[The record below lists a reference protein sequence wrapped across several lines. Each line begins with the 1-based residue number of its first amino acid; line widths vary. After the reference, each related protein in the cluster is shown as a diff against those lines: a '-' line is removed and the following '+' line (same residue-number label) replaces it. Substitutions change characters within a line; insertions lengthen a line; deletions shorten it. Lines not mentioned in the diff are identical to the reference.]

1 MPRERATHQSATGG
15 KSLGVFN
22 SAHILTLFVFIYIL
36 VFATAW
42 GQSRDLGPP
51 GREAAGAI
59 KPTSADELAAVAVP
73 EPSEKAMQYY
83 HSGMRLWGLN
93 RIWGLLLPGVL
104 AFSGLSARLRNWAR
118 RLGKFWFLTIGLYIV
133 LYLAIVFLIDLPL
146 AYYQG
151 FVRQHAYGLSNQTL
165 GKWLQDS
172 LMSLLIEAAACFA
185 LLWIPYLLLAK
196 SPRRWW
202 IYTAILMVPF
212 LFLTMFVKPIWID
225 PLFNSFGQMKNKELE
240 RSILALADRAGI
252 EGSRVFE
259 VDKSVDTKA
268 VNAYVTGFWQ
278 TKRIVLWDTL
288 VAKLEEPE
296 LLFVMGHEMGHY
308 VLGHVVRSILLSS
321 IVTLAGLFL
330 IDRLGRWLVKR
341 FRDRLGF
348 ADLADVA
355 SVPLMIMLLEF
366 AFLVLSP
373 VGLAYSRHQEHE
385 ADRFALELTRTNHT
399 GGLSFVKLQAENLG
413 NPRPGLIYRIFRAS
427 HPSISERID
436 FCNSYHPWLSG
447 QSSSAS
453 QLAE

>member
-1 MPRERATHQSATGG
+1 MPRERATHQSAIGG
-15 KSLGVFN
+15 KGLRVFN

-42 GQSRDLGPP
+42 GQSRDLGLP
-51 GREAAGAI
+51 GREATGAI
-59 KPTSADELAAVAVP
+59 GPTSADELAPVAVP
-73 EPSEKAMQYY
+73 EPSQKAMQYY
-83 HSGMRLWGLN
+83 HSGMWLWGLN
-93 RIWGLLLPGVL
+93 RIWGLLLPGVM

-225 PLFNSFGQMKNKELE
+225 PLFNSFGQMKNEELE

-330 IDRLGRWLVKR
+330 IDGLGRWLVKR

-413 NPRPGLIYRIFRAS
+413 NPRPGLVYRIFRAS

-447 QSSSAS
+447 QSRSAS
-453 QLAE
+453 QPAE